1 MERRAQGW
9 PASSG
14 TAALRVLPGGAEP
27 ARPRGSRHTLLPP
40 LADRAAPPTAYR
52 WAPAHH
58 DLVLPEESA
67 PDGADTVRVFLL
79 GPDALARAGLRALL
93 ESQPGVVVAAEGE
106 PGPRALADLR
116 ISCPDVMVLHGMPDP
131 QLIGLPG
138 NQDLG
143 GTPMLAV
150 GGPEPAEPGPHLN
163 GCLPAT
169 VSPAD
174 LAAAVRMAAAGY
186 HLGRRPSLRTADD
199 DGGFR
204 RAEVSDVD
212 PADLTA
218 RETEVL
224 DLIARGL
231 SNAEIAGELMLSEHT
246 VKSHVQ
252 NLLGKLRLRSR
263 VQAVVYAYETGLRRT
278 R

>member
-14 TAALRVLPGGAEP
+14 TAALRVLPGGAGP
-27 ARPRGSRHTLLPP
+27 AGPRTSRHTLLPP
-40 LADRAAPPTAYR
+40 LADRAAPPAAYP
-52 WAPAHH
+52 WAPAHD
-58 DLVLPEESA
+58 DLVLSGEPA

-116 ISCPDVMVLHGMPDP
+116 ISCPDVMVLHGVPDP

-138 NQDLG
+138 SQDPG
-143 GTPMLAV
+143 GTPLLAV
-150 GGPEPAEPGPHLN
+150 GSPEPAEPGPHLN

-169 VSPAD
+169 VTPAD

-186 HLGRRPSLRTADD
+186 HLSRRPSRRTAD

-212 PADLTA
+212 PAELTA
-218 RETEVL
+218 RESEVL

-231 SNAEIAGELMLSEHT
+231 SNAEIAGALMLSEHT

-263 VQAVVYAYETGLRRT
+263 VQAVVYAYEIGLRRT